1 MKTIILAAGT
11 ALLLV
16 GCASSNKD
24 QLYYD
29 AAKSISK
36 DHTVAQT
43 ACWNAISEIAK
54 GGDNGAKISAISLAE
69 KCKAQGV
76 KLEAPKSGWLGL

>member
-1 MKTIILAAGT
+1 MKSLILAAT
-11 ALLLV
+11 ALILV

-54 GGDNGAKISAISLAE
+54 SGDNGTKVGAISLAE
-69 KCKAQGV
+69 KCKAKGV
-76 KLEAPKSGWLGL
+76 KLEAPKGWLGL

>member
-1 MKTIILAAGT
+1 MKNLILIVT
-11 ALLLV
+11 ALVLV
-16 GCASSNKD
+16 GCASPEKD

-36 DHTVAQT
+36 DSTIAQT

-76 KLEAPKSGWLGL
+76 RLEAPKSGWLGL

>member
-1 MKTIILAAGT
+1 MKSLILAAT
-11 ALLLV
+11 ALILV

-54 GGDNGAKISAISLAE
+54 SGDNGTKVGAISLAE
-69 KCKAQGV
+69 KCKAEGV
-76 KLEAPKSGWLGL
+76 KLEAPKGWLGL